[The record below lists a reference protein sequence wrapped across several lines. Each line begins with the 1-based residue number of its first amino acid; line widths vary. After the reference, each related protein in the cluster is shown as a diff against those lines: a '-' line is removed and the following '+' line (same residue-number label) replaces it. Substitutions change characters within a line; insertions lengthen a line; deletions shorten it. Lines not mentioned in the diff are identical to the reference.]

1 MPKNVVCK
9 KCNNLVNDWCDKVIK
24 YTCGAGT
31 PEEAETNCT
40 YFIRGECTASFCEYR
55 RKKRTNAD
63 YIRAMSDEE
72 LAAWIASMTTVCECC
87 AEINECESPKCF
99 NKCLHGV
106 EDWLQQPPKLE
117 RNKSNRNMAVVEV

>member
-1 MPKNVVCK
+1 MAEVKYYPARMNHP
-9 KCNNLVNDWCDKVIK
+9 NLCR
-24 YTCGAGT
+24 
-31 PEEAETNCT
+31 PL
-40 YFIRGECTASFCEYR
+40 
-55 RKKRTNAD
+55 TNAD
-63 YIRAMSDEE
+63 CIRAMSDEE

-117 RNKSNRNMAVVEV
+117 RNKSNRNIAVVEV

>member
-1 MPKNVVCK
+1 MSKNVVCK
-9 KCNNLVNDWCDKVIK
+9 KYNNLVNNWCEKVIK

-40 YFIRGECTASFCEYR
+40 HFIRGECTASFCEYR
-55 RKKRTNAD
+55 MKKRTNAD

-87 AEINECESPKCF
+87 AEINKCESPKCF

>member
-1 MPKNVVCK
+1 M
-9 KCNNLVNDWCDKVIK
+9 IK
-24 YTCGAGT
+24 YICGAGT

-55 RKKRTNAD
+55 MKKRTNAD
-63 YIRAMSDEE
+63 HIRAMSDEE

-106 EDWLQQPPKLE
+106 EDWLQQPQKLE